1 MNIHLSKSAFYCRQ
15 KANKNKIPMSLTKVE
30 ISHKKILVSSYQ
42 SNQMPRKV
50 VKRSASPSDKEE
62 MSPVLAR
69 HSSPE
74 MRDGESP
81 NLLTVSKK
89 KEIKGV
95 NDEEF
100 GFEMKKMLES
110 FEVDITK
117 TLANKRKR
125 LETFTQNKMKN
136 SNKKIDEIWK
146 MQQTERQ
153 KLYDDYCNQ
162 MNNILQQWD
171 VDLSKSKEQEE
182 KLLAVFKQHQKLCQQ
197 NSLVQQQKLMT
208 LHELHEQFCK
218 GLKDLERNHQEQQS
232 TVLSELKK
240 EMALL
245 QKRILM
251 DTQQQ
256 EMANVR
262 KSLQSMLF

>member
-1 MNIHLSKSAFYCRQ
+1 
-15 KANKNKIPMSLTKVE
+15 
-30 ISHKKILVSSYQ
+30 
-42 SNQMPRKV
+42 MPRKV
-50 VKRSASPSDKEE
+50 AKRSASPEKQE
-62 MSPVLAR
+62 MSPVLDQN
-69 HSSPE
+69 SSPE
-74 MRDGESP
+74 IRDDDSP
-81 NLLTVSKK
+81 NLMKISKRK
-89 KEIKGV
+89 DNKGS

-100 GFEMKKMLES
+100 GSEMKKMLES

-125 LETFTQNKMKN
+125 WESFTQNKMKN
-136 SNKKIDEIWK
+136 TNKKIDEIWK
-146 MQQTERQ
+146 MQQIERQ
-153 KLYDDYCNQ
+153 KLYDDYTLQ
-162 MNNILQQWD
+162 VNNILQQWD
-171 VDLSKSKEQEE
+171 ADLNKSKDQEE
-182 KLLAVFKQHQKLCQQ
+182 KLLVLFKQHQKLCQQ
-197 NSLVQQQKLMT
+197 NSLVQQQKLMSI
-208 LHELHEQFCK
+208 HELHDQFCK
-218 GLKDLERNHQEQQS
+218 GIKSLEKSHQEQQS